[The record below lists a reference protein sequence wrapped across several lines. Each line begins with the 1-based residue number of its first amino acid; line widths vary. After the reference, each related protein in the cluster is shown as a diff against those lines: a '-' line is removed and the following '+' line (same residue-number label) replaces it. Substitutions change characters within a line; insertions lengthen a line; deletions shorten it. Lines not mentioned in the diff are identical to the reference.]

1 MDRVRNFFV
10 VGTVFMWAVH
20 CPARTLRVPADWQEI
35 GAAMQAAADGDVV
48 LVAPGTYYESELNFS
63 GKAIMVRSEN
73 PFDPATVDA
82 TIVDAQGQGSVFVF
96 DTDEDTTSVL
106 AGFTLTGGESPTSL
120 GGGVRIDA
128 SRPRIAYC
136 DIRGNTGDAG
146 GGGMYIRWGSPVIID
161 CVFDA
166 NSCDNGG
173 AVLMESS
180 FADFRRC
187 TFSNNFA
194 AFYGGGVDMYGS
206 GPRFVACDFR
216 GNTVGDYGGAVNC
229 DAASCPVFDNSR
241 FLGNHAWLQGGAFF
255 ISDASLLLRNCT
267 LANNTTDGDAAIFAW
282 DGSAFVDG
290 SILWN
295 NHPASVAESGDFGFV
310 VINYSDVE
318 GGWEGTGNIDAD
330 PQFISY
336 YGQPFGL
343 LPGSPCIDAGLPNLE
358 DGINWSSVHPGYGRQ
373 NSIAADMGVYG
384 GPIARRWLPLR

>member
-1 MDRVRNFFV
+1 MDRVHNFFL
-10 VGTVFMWAVH
+10 VGTVLLWAVH

-48 LVAPGTYYESELNFS
+48 LVAPGTYHESELNFS

-82 TIVDAQGQGSVFVF
+82 TVVDAQSQGSVFVF
-96 DTDEDTTSVL
+96 ESGEDTTSVL

-120 GGGVRIDA
+120 GGGIRIE
-128 SRPRIAYC
+128 SSGPRIAYC

-146 GGGMYIRWGSPVIID
+146 GGGMYIRWGSPVISD

-187 TFSNNFA
+187 MFSDNFA

-229 DAASCPVFDNSR
+229 DDSAPLFESTR
-241 FLGNHAWLQGGAFF
+241 FLGNHAWLQGGVMYANE
-255 ISDASLLLRNCT
+255 AAPVLRNCT
-267 LANNTTDGDAAIFAW
+267 VAFNTGGSDAIVFLWESPAIVEA
-282 DGSAFVDG
+282 
-290 SILWN
+290 SIVYD
-295 NHPASVAESGDFGFV
+295 NHPASMVDATGDARV
-310 VINYSDVE
+310 RYSDIE
-318 GGWEGTGNIDAD
+318 GGWDGVGNIDAD

-343 LPGSPCIDAGLPNLE
+343 LPGSPCIDTGLPNLE
-358 DGINWSSVHPGYGRQ
+358 DGINWSRVHPGYGRQ
-373 NSIAADMGVYG
+373 NSAAADMGVYG
-384 GPIARRWLPLR
+384 GPTAVRWLPLR